1 MATILDVGILQSFD
15 FIFPVLL
22 VFSIVFAVLQKT
34 KVIGDSMGI
43 NSTIAIAAS
52 FMVLLSETLVKIIN
66 FIVPWFAVAIIFF
79 ILVILMFQVFGAKE
93 ENVAKALSDKS
104 LQWLLIGVAIV
115 ILTAGFGTVLGQQL
129 TEASFQAGTA
139 VVGEVNGTTT
149 GGVSTPNFQ
158 QNIYATL
165 FNTKV
170 LGLVVLF
177 GVAIFAVALLTG
189 SSK

>member
-1 MATILDVGILQSFD
+1 MATILDIGILQSFD

-139 VVGEVNGTTT
+139 
-149 GGVSTPNFQ
+149 
-158 QNIYATL
+158 
-165 FNTKV
+165 
-170 LGLVVLF
+170 
-177 GVAIFAVALLTG
+177 
-189 SSK
+189 